1 MVGVLFNQKN
11 DFTGGINYRAD
22 QFQLAANESPDILN
36 LEIDPRGGIFT
47 RAGWKFLN
55 QEPFVLPSNPD
66 WNPKAIF
73 NYTSGADG
81 PLVMVG
87 TGYDAAQTPPAED
100 TGRIYWGTGGNFTLL
115 DDVGTGSDGLLV
127 YQETGPSFAQWE
139 NYLYLAMGN
148 GNPTRSGG
156 KWDGDTSPP
165 VATRLISSGPTW
177 QKYELPVGGYF
188 PNAELI
194 ITHANKMF
202 AANTWEDSIQYANR
216 LRWSHEN
223 SPENW
228 FEDDFIDIN
237 TGGEGI
243 TGLQIVD
250 GQLIIFKPKAMYLL
264 MGYDADNF
272 QLVELSTTLG
282 IDYPWQCVS
291 GDGGVYFF
299 DYPKG
304 LFFYNR
310 NGIQDIFT
318 KLRPILTNNQVNKLA
333 LDKISVAYINQRCW
347 LALPYDGTDSPPAYA
362 AVNFI
367 FDQTIGEFGSYT
379 LFQSADGYGMWGGI
393 DWRSSDD
400 TVYFLA
406 IRNNSNFVVLV
417 DDFDNNE
424 DDVWNVSTEE
434 IDLTEFPSTYI
445 TSWFDDDRYVQEK
458 TFVAPE
464 FVMKEVDAATQ
475 IKVNVYYNFD
485 SSTVTRSQTIALN
498 PTTTGGEYG
507 VGLYGTA
514 VYGKTTVGASIYVG
528 NPMGKANSIQLEFI
542 GPTDL
547 ITNTPGREW
556 GINSISYKYKRRN
569 IKG

>member
-47 RAGWKFLN
+47 RAGYKFLN
-55 QEPFVLPSNPD
+55 QEPFVLPGD
-66 WNPKAIF
+66 TEWNPKAIF
-73 NYTSGADG
+73 NYTSGADA
-81 PLVMVG
+81 PFVMVG
-87 TGYDAAQTPPAED
+87 TGYYIEPIAPEVFE
-100 TGRIYWGTGGNFTLL
+100 GSVYYGTGGNFTLL
-115 DDVGTGSDGLLV
+115 TDTGTGSDGIQI
-127 YQETGPSFAQWE
+127 YSENGPSFAQWE
-139 NYLYLAMGN
+139 SYLYIAVGI
-148 GNPTRSGG
+148 GPGPRSTA
-156 KWDGDTSPP
+156 KWVGDTSTD
-165 VATRLISSGPTW
+165 ATRLIASGPTW
-177 QKYELPVGGYF
+177 QNYELPVGGYF
-188 PNAELI
+188 PMANLI

-202 AANTWEDSIQYANR
+202 AANTYEDGTPYPNR

-228 FEDDFIDIN
+228 YEDDYIDIN
-237 TGGEGI
+237 IGGEGI
-243 TGLQIVD
+243 TGLAIVD
-250 GQLIIFKPKAMYLL
+250 GQLVIFKPKAMFLL

-304 LFFYNR
+304 LFFYDR
-310 NGIQDIFT
+310 NGIQDIFV
-318 KLRPILTNNQVNKLA
+318 KIRPILINNQVNKLA

-347 LALPYDGTDSPPAYA
+347 LALPYDGTDNPPAYA

-379 LFQSADGYGMWGGI
+379 LFQSADGFGMWGGM

-400 TVYFLA
+400 TAYSLA
-406 IRNNSNFVVLV
+406 IRKDSNFVVLV
-417 DDFDNNE
+417 DDYDNNE

-464 FVMKEVDAATQ
+464 FVMKEVEASTQ

-485 SSTVTRSQTIALN
+485 SSTVARSQTIALD

-514 VYGKTTVGASIYVG
+514 VYGKSTVGASIYVG
-528 NPMGKANSIQLEFI
+528 NPMGKANAVQLEFI

-547 ITNTPGREW
+547 ITDTPGREW

>member
-47 RAGWKFLN
+47 RAGYKFLN
-55 QEPFVLPSNPD
+55 QEPFELPGATA
-66 WNPKAIF
+66 WNPKSIF
-73 NYTSGADG
+73 NYTSGEDA
-81 PLVMVG
+81 PFVMVG
-87 TGYDAAQTPPAED
+87 TGYYIDDSIPEVFE
-100 TGRIYWGTGGNFTLL
+100 GSVYFGTGGNFTLL
-115 DDVGTGSDGLLV
+115 TDTGTGSDGMQV
-127 YQETGPSFAQWE
+127 YPENGPSFAQWE
-139 NYLYLAMGN
+139 NILYIAMGN
-148 GNPTRSGG
+148 GANPRSGA
-156 KWDGDTSPP
+156 KWIGDTATA
-165 VATRLISSGPTW
+165 ATRLISPGPIW

-188 PNAELI
+188 PNAQLI

-202 AANTWEDSIQYANR
+202 AANTWEDGTPYPNR

-228 FEDDFIDIN
+228 FEDDYIDIN
-237 TGGEGI
+237 IGGEGI
-243 TGLQIVD
+243 TGLQVVD
-250 GQLIIFKPKAMYLL
+250 GQLVIFKPKAMYLL

-282 IDYPWQCVS
+282 IDYPWQCVA

-310 NGIQDIFT
+310 NGIQDIFV
-318 KLRPILTNNQVNKLA
+318 KLRPILLNNEVNKNA

-347 LALPYDGTDSPPAYA
+347 LALPYNGTASPPAYA

-367 FDQTIGEFGSYT
+367 FDQTIGEQGSYT
-379 LFQSADGYGMWGGI
+379 LFQSADGFGMWGGM

-400 TVYFLA
+400 TAYYLA
-406 IRNNSNFVVLV
+406 IRKDANFVVSV
-417 DDFDNNE
+417 DDYSNNE

-434 IDLTEFPSTYI
+434 IDLTEFQSTYR

-458 TFVAPE
+458 TFVSPE
-464 FVMKEVDAATQ
+464 FVMKEVEATTQ
-475 IKVNVYYNFD
+475 IKVNIYYNFD
-485 SSTVTRSQTIALN
+485 SSTVTRSQTITLS
-498 PTTTGGEYG
+498 PTSTG
-507 VGLYGTA
+507 GLYGTGIYGTS
-514 VYGKTTVGASIYVG
+514 VYGISTVGASIFVG
-528 NPMGKANSIQLEFI
+528 NPMGKANSIQLEFV
-542 GPTDL
+542 GPTQS
-547 ITNTPGREW
+547 ITATPGREW

>member
-11 DFTGGINYRAD
+11 DFTGGLNYRAD

-36 LEIDPRGGIFT
+36 MEIDPRGGVFT
-47 RAGWKFLN
+47 RAGWRFVN
-55 QEPFVLPSNPD
+55 QIPFVIQSGAP

-87 TGYDAAQTPPAED
+87 TGWQIAPPASTVYEG
-100 TGRIYWGTGGNFTLL
+100 TVFYSTGGNFTE
-115 DDVGTGSDGLLV
+115 VPSASGEIKV
-127 YQETGPSFAQWE
+127 YQENGPSFAQWE
-139 NYLYLAMGN
+139 DKLYIALGN
-148 GNPTRSGG
+148 GPSNKTAAR
-156 KWDGDTSPP
+156 WDGETSNNA
-165 VATRLISSGPTW
+165 VFLSQSGPTW
-177 QKYELPVGGYF
+177 QKYELPVGGFF
-188 PNAELI
+188 PTAQLI
-194 ITHANKMF
+194 TTHANKMF
-202 AANTWEDSIQYANR
+202 VADTWENGTHYPNR

-228 FEDDFIDIN
+228 FEDDYIDIN
-237 TGGEGI
+237 VGGDGI
-243 TGLQIVD
+243 RGLAIVD
-250 GQLIIFKPKAMYLL
+250 GQLVIFKPKAMYLL

-282 IDYPWQCVS
+282 IDYPWQCVA

-318 KLRPILTNNQVNKLA
+318 KLRPILINGQVNKSA

-347 LALPYDGTDSPPAYA
+347 LALPYDGTDAPPTYA

-393 DWRSSDD
+393 DWRDASD
-400 TVYFLA
+400 TVYHLA
-406 IRNNSNFVVLV
+406 IRKNSNFVVYV
-417 DDFDNNE
+417 DDYDNNE
-424 DDVWNVSTEE
+424 DDVWNVSTAA
-434 IDLTEFPSTYI
+434 INLTEFASTYR
-445 TSWFDDDRYVQEK
+445 TSWFDDDRYVQQK

-464 FVMKEVDAATQ
+464 FVMKEVEAATQ
-475 IKVNVYYNFD
+475 IKINIYYNFD
-485 SSTVTRSQTIALN
+485 STTVARSQTIALN
-498 PTTTGGEYG
+498 PITTGGI
-507 VGLYGTA
+507 YGTS
-514 VYGKTTVGASIYVG
+514 VYGTGVYGISTVGASIFVG
-528 NPMGKANSIQLEFI
+528 NAIGKANSVQLEFV
-542 GPTDL
+542 GPTDAN
-547 ITNTPGREW
+547 TNTPGREW

>member
-47 RAGWKFLN
+47 RAGYRFLN
-55 QEPFVLPSNPD
+55 QEPFVVQSGAP

-73 NYTSGADG
+73 NYTSGEDG
-81 PLVMVG
+81 PMVIVG
-87 TGYDAAQTPPAED
+87 TGYQIASPSATVYEG
-100 TGRIYWGTGGNFTLL
+100 TVFYSTGGDFTE
-115 DDVGTGSDGLLV
+115 VPIQYSNEIKI
-127 YQETGPSFAQWE
+127 YSPNGPSFAQWE
-139 NYLYLAMGN
+139 DKLYIAVGSIAAYAQ
-148 GNPTRSGG
+148 GSVVWT
-156 KWDGDTSPP
+156 GDT
-165 VATRLISSGPTW
+165 ATDAVFLNQSGPTW

-188 PNAELI
+188 PLCQQI

-202 AANTWEDSIQYANR
+202 AAHTYEGGTEYPNR

-228 FEDDFIDIN
+228 YDDDFIDIN
-237 TGGEGI
+237 IGGEGI

-250 GQLIIFKPKAMYLL
+250 GQLIIFKPKAMFLL

-282 IDYPWQCVS
+282 IDYPWQCVA

-310 NGIQDIFT
+310 NGIQDIFV
-318 KLRPILTNNQVNKLA
+318 KLRPILINNQVNKNA
-333 LDKISVAYINQRCW
+333 IDKISVAYINQRCW
-347 LALPYDGTDSPPAYA
+347 LALPYNGTAAPPDYA

-400 TVYFLA
+400 TAYSLA
-406 IRNNSNFVVLV
+406 MRKDSNFVVEV
-417 DDFDNNE
+417 DNYNNNE
-424 DDVWNVSTEE
+424 DDVWDDIEEE
-434 IDLTEFPSTYI
+434 IVLTEFNSTYR

-458 TFVAPE
+458 TFVSPE
-464 FVMKEVDAATQ
+464 FVMKEVESDTQ
-475 IKVNVYYNFD
+475 IKVNVFYNFD
-485 SSTVTRSQTIALN
+485 STTVARSQTITLS
-498 PTTTGGEYG
+498 PISTGGIYG
-507 VGLYGTA
+507 TGVYGTA
-514 VYGKTTVGASIYVG
+514 VYGVSTVGASIFVG
-528 NPMGKANSIQLEFI
+528 NPLGKANSIQLEFI
-542 GPTDL
+542 GPSDTV
-547 ITNTPGREW
+547 TNTPGREW